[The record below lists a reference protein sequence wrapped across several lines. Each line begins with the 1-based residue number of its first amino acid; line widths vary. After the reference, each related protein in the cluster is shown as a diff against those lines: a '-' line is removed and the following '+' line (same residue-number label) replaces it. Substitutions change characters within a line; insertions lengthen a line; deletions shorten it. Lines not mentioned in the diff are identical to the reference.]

1 MIQPHTSHPDK
12 KPQPG
17 RVLFFGRH
25 DCDATQAALARL
37 RSLGFEVSFVT
48 SKGRGESL
56 PAQVGAWAGDY
67 IFCFRSLFVLPRRV
81 LDKAGT
87 AAINFHPAPTEYP
100 GSGCLNFALY
110 DGARDYGVTAHLM
123 NEKVDNGRIL
133 ECRRFPILD
142 SDTVDSLLEKT
153 HRKLLELFLDVAAG
167 VAAQGRIYIDACL
180 EKSEGEHW
188 RGEAL
193 KMSALEK
200 LKTIAPDVDAAELDR
215 VVRAT
220 YTEMYPPRVIL
231 HGYEFVLKSPKK
243 ITS

>member
-1 MIQPHTSHPDK
+1 MNQTRSFQSDQTPPRA
-12 KPQPG
+12 
-17 RVLFFGRH
+17 RVLFFGRQP
-25 DCDATQAALARL
+25 CDATQTALARL
-37 RSLGFEVSFVT
+37 RDLGFEVSVVM

-56 PAQVGAWAGDY
+56 PAEVDAWTGDY

-81 LDKAGT
+81 LEKAGI
-87 AAINFHPAPTEYP
+87 AAINFHPAPPEYP

-110 DGARDYGVTAHLM
+110 DGASDYGVTAHLM

-133 ECRRFPILD
+133 ECRRFPILE
-142 SDTVDSLLEKT
+142 SDTVDSLLERT

-167 VAAQGRIYIDACL
+167 VAAQGRVHIDACL
-180 EKSEGEHW
+180 ERSKAEHW

-193 KMSALEK
+193 RMSALER
-200 LKTIAPDVDAAELDR
+200 LKTIPPDVDAAELDR

-220 YTEMYPPRVIL
+220 YTAMYPPRVIL

-243 ITS
+243 VTS